1 MSWLDLHL
9 HSAFSSDG
17 EYSPRELLSIC
28 MHSGVKVAALADHN
42 STRGVEDAA
51 HWANLL
57 HINLI
62 PAIEL
67 DCTFQNTNLHVL
79 GYWIHPAYDRFS
91 QIEEDILQQ
100 EQEASQ
106 KRISLVR
113 SLGIPFNLFTVLKQA
128 KNGVVTGEM
137 IAESAM
143 ELDRNKNNPLLS
155 PYYPG
160 GSRSDNPYVNFYWDF
175 CSQGKPAYAPVQ
187 YISLT
192 DAVKVIQQSGG
203 IAILAHP
210 GNNIKEN
217 TDLLNSIAAQGIC
230 GIEAYSSYHTAE
242 QTAFYC
248 DQAKRLGLTMS
259 CGSDFHGKT
268 KPKIKVGCVECDHL
282 ESELLSGLLEKRN
295 QVHKSFD

>member
-1 MSWLDLHL
+1 MGWLDLHL
-9 HSAFSSDG
+9 HSAFSNDG
-17 EYSPRELLSIC
+17 EYSPRELMLLC
-28 MHSGVKVAALADHN
+28 QHSGVKVAALADHN
-42 STRGVEDAA
+42 STRGVEDAQ

-57 HINLI
+57 NIELI

-67 DCTFQNTNLHVL
+67 DCTYRNIDLHVL
-79 GYWIHPAYDRFS
+79 GYWINPAYDKFS

-106 KRISLVR
+106 KRILLAQSF
-113 SLGIPFNLFTVLKQA
+113 GIPFNLFSVLQQA

-143 ELDRNKNNPLLS
+143 GLDRNKNNPLIS

-175 CSQGKPAYAPVQ
+175 CSHGKPAYVPVH
-187 YISLT
+187 YISLS
-192 DAVKVIQQSGG
+192 DAVDVIQQSGG
-203 IAILAHP
+203 IAVLAHP
-210 GNNIKEN
+210 GNNIKE
-217 TDLLNSIAAQGIC
+217 DAALLRAVAARGVC

-242 QTAFYC
+242 QTVFYC
-248 DQAKRLGLTMS
+248 NQAKKLGLAVS

-268 KPKIKVGCVECDHL
+268 KPKIKVGSVECDHM
-282 ESELLSGLLEKRN
+282 ESELFSSLAEKKK
-295 QVHKSFD
+295 QQGEFL